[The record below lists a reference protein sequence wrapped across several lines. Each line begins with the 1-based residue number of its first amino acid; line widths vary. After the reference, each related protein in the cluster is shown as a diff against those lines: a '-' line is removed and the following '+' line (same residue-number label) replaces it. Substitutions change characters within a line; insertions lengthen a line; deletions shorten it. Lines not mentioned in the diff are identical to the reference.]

1 MAYAGFSNGPNG
13 KRIYSIQSK
22 FNVPNGDEIRA
33 QRALSNKS
41 RPISNGPAQL
51 ITEVWKVEA
60 MLDLISSDCAYEDY
74 RNLIWTI
81 ESLNWD
87 SGYEL
92 AYNWSIT
99 TPDRFDKNVLDR
111 LIEDY
116 KPGHFSYGT
125 IVMHAKKAGWD
136 ELAWLSKIQAWEN
149 FLKPEN
155 FESYIYS
162 LMTEKEKSILND
174 SNLNDKQKE
183 CYLDRLKIRYMCI
196 HYLDQSNTIKIEA
209 EPRIESSNRLIK
221 VSELGKF
228 SNQKYLIK
236 GLIPATGISACYGAS
251 GSGKSFLISD
261 LGINLAFGNDWY
273 GRKVKKCPVTFIVL
287 EGAGGLSKR
296 FQAWEKHF
304 GQIIPE
310 NCKVFID
317 SFALTSSNDVS
328 NIVSEVNNQ
337 GQRSGL
343 IVIDTLNQASPGADE
358 NNSKDMSLIIQNA
371 QRLARETHCH
381 VMLVHHTGKDA
392 SKGLRGHS
400 SLIAAL
406 DVAIEVKREGS
417 RRSWS
422 ISKSKDDTDTGQYH
436 FELNQIVLGHDQD
449 GDQISSC
456 VIEPAIQTLISSK
469 QKRPQGAQQKIALD
483 AFNSLKL
490 LSKQSTPSIDPKLKL
505 ADLEKAVGENL
516 AVEEKRK
523 PERARAAI
531 NGLIALGLLTIK
543 DGFITNT

>member
-1 MAYAGFSNGPNG
+1 M
-13 KRIYSIQSK
+13 I
-22 FNVPNGDEIRA
+22 
-33 QRALSNKS
+33 NKS

-60 MLDLISSDCAYEDY
+60 MLDLISSDCTYEDY

-136 ELAWLSKIQAWEN
+136 ELAWLSKIQAWGN

-183 CYLDRLKIRYMCI
+183 CYLDRLKIRCMCI

-261 LGINLAFGNDWY
+261 LGINLAFGNDWC
-273 GRKVKKCPVTFIVL
+273 G
-287 EGAGGLSKR
+287 
-296 FQAWEKHF
+296 
-304 GQIIPE
+304 
-310 NCKVFID
+310 
-317 SFALTSSNDVS
+317 
-328 NIVSEVNNQ
+328 
-337 GQRSGL
+337 
-343 IVIDTLNQASPGADE
+343 
-358 NNSKDMSLIIQNA
+358 
-371 QRLARETHCH
+371 
-381 VMLVHHTGKDA
+381 
-392 SKGLRGHS
+392 
-400 SLIAAL
+400 
-406 DVAIEVKREGS
+406 
-417 RRSWS
+417 
-422 ISKSKDDTDTGQYH
+422 
-436 FELNQIVLGHDQD
+436 
-449 GDQISSC
+449 
-456 VIEPAIQTLISSK
+456 
-469 QKRPQGAQQKIALD
+469 
-483 AFNSLKL
+483 
-490 LSKQSTPSIDPKLKL
+490 
-505 ADLEKAVGENL
+505 
-516 AVEEKRK
+516 
-523 PERARAAI
+523 
-531 NGLIALGLLTIK
+531 
-543 DGFITNT
+543 